1 MLIALVE
8 GRRAEDSS
16 LVKKITDYVVNRQN
30 ADGGYTFCQ
39 GAESNLQDTY
49 YGLAMLSLLSGNF
62 PDVEKTVKFIND
74 ARLDSIYSTYYV
86 TKASLLLGKSIEPK
100 LKKRLLSIL
109 NSKNYFGSTILF
121 SEPSSEFTTTFMALE
136 LARLLKVKVNTEEVT
151 NWLLN
156 SRNDDGGF
164 GIQGQSNINSTYYAI
179 ASINLLKQN
188 LNDQRETVTFV
199 RACEKPPGGFTV
211 IPINFTPYME
221 HTYYGVMTLDLL
233 GEKSKHPSQTINFV
247 LGCQNKNG
255 GFARSDLGISTF
267 ENTFQAVEVLRKLDF
282 PIRPTIVN
290 SSK

>member
-1 MLIALVE
+1 MVE
-8 GRRAEDSS
+8 VRRAEDSS

-49 YGLAMLSLLSGNF
+49 YGLAILSLLSGNF

-74 ARLDSIYSTYYV
+74 SRLDNIYSIYYV
-86 TKASLLLGKSIEPK
+86 TKASLLLGKNIKPK
-100 LKKRLLSIL
+100 LKKRLLLIL
-109 NSKNYFGSTILF
+109 NSKNYFGSTVLF

-136 LARLLKVKVNTEEVT
+136 LAHLLKVKAKTEEVT

-179 ASINLLKQN
+179 ASINLLKEN
-188 LNDQRETVTFV
+188 LNDQHETLAFV
-199 RACEKPPGGFTV
+199 RACEKPHGGFTV
-211 IPINFTPYME
+211 IPINLTPYME

-233 GEKSKHPSQTINFV
+233 GEKSKYPSQTINFV

-282 PIRPTIVN
+282 PINPTLIYHN
-290 SSK
+290 